1 MNLMARKKEIEARL
15 AEIRSLANEEKDIEK
30 LTAYESECDA
40 LQEERAVIEK
50 KLNVATKTDFKPV
63 VVAETKGKTTE
74 ELEARGKAIKEGRTI
89 TVASDEILL
98 PEHVSGTIADV
109 PYREVSTLVDK
120 VHVVNL
126 NGGET
131 YKKSFVKNH
140 GEAGLTNEGES
151 YTETEP
157 EYGYCTIT
165 KVKIT
170 AYTEI
175 TEELEKLPALPYQ
188 AEVLKNINVSLR
200 KKISQQI
207 LKGAGDSNTFT
218 GIFSDKAVALA
229 DAEPLKISTIDEN
242 TLDDIV
248 FAYGGDE
255 EVEGGAVLIL
265 NKNDL
270 RAFAKLRTKEGRKVH
285 TIDYKACTIDGIPY
299 IINSN
304 CKALSDS
311 KTTEDEYVMAYGALQ
326 NYEVP
331 IFSAVEI
338 GKSTDYKF
346 KDGIICYK
354 ASVFTGGNVVGY
366 NGFLRIKKGTA
377 TNLSL
382 TSGSG
387 AKVEVP
393 TGTDTKEETAPK
405 K

>member
-1 MNLMARKKEIEARL
+1 MNLMTRKKEIEARL
-15 AEIRSLANEEKDIEK
+15 TEIRSLAGNENDVTK
-30 LTAYESECDA
+30 LTAFETEVDK
-40 LQEERAVIEK
+40 LQEERAMIEK
-50 KLNVATKTDFKPV
+50 KMNIASKSDYKPAVAV
-63 VVAETKGKTTE
+63 ETKSKSNE

-98 PEHVSGTIADV
+98 PEHTAGTIAEV
-109 PYREVSTLVDK
+109 PFREVSTLVDK

-131 YKKSFVKNH
+131 YKKSFVKSH
-140 GEAGLTNEGES
+140 GEAGLTGEGQS
-151 YTETEP
+151 YSETEP
-157 EYGYCTIT
+157 EYGYLTIT
-165 KVKIT
+165 KVKVT

-188 AEVLKNINVSLR
+188 AEVLKNINISLK

-207 LKGAGDSNTFT
+207 LRGAGDSNTFT

-229 DAEPLKISTIDEN
+229 DQKEFKVDEITDT
-242 TLDDIV
+242 TLDDII

-285 TIDYKACTIDGIPY
+285 VIDYNACTIDGIPY
-299 IINSN
+299 VINSH
-304 CKALSDS
+304 CKAISDPS
-311 KTTEDEYVMAYGALQ
+311 TADGEYSIAYGSLA

-331 IFSAVEI
+331 IFSSVEI

-366 NGFLRIKKGTA
+366 NGFLRVKKGTA
-377 TNLSL
+377 SN
-382 TSGSG
+382 
-387 AKVEVP
+387 
-393 TGTDTKEETAPK
+393 
-405 K
+405 